1 MSKCIECG
9 NSLGFGEEGLLGL
22 GFRCSQCKTNQVL
35 RENAQS
41 TEPKPHKTGQEL
53 EEAYIQGWK
62 ELDIQS
68 AWYWAIN
75 FLILIGFSIPVFKQ
89 KYLYHWEDYKWWQI
103 LLVIVITLSICFV
116 IAQKFRKII
125 IKIFPQNKKLAGTGS
140 PLLNWGSVAILILN
154 IYLVFNF
161 NIISWSFELIKNLWN
176 YLTG

>member
-9 NSLGFGEEGLLGL
+9 NSLGFGEKGLLGL

-41 TEPKPHKTGQEL
+41 TEPKPRKTGQEL
-53 EEAYIQGWK
+53 EEAYLQIHEEFDTQ
-62 ELDIQS
+62 
-68 AWYWAIN
+68 ANWYWAIN

-89 KYLYHWEDYKWWQI
+89 KYLYHWDDYKWWQI
-103 LLVIVITLSICFV
+103 SLVILIALGICFV
-116 IAQKFRKII
+116 FAREFRKII

-140 PLLNWGSVAILILN
+140 PLLNLGTFAILILN

-176 YLTG
+176 YLMG